1 MEIIIKHLNSIGLF
15 CDLLGVIFVAY
26 SFKNIR
32 REKSPA
38 PIISDGNDKDNK
50 ILMFWDKLGMIL
62 LIIGFL
68 LQIISNYIKLWTSL
82 PLYTPW

>member
-32 REKSPA
+32 REKDTASKWSPT
-38 PIISDGNDKDNK
+38 GDKK
-50 ILMFWDKLGMIL
+50 IKAENEHKKLIAMDRAGMIL
-62 LIIGFL
+62 LITGFL
-68 LQIISNYIKLWTSL
+68 LQIISNYIKL
-82 PLYTPW
+82 